1 MDFEFRFSLASRSVP
16 GMVFHQVIQ
25 AKIRTASEQDHL
37 CDNAGSFAASV
48 FLCYI
53 LIF

>member
-1 MDFEFRFSLASRSVP
+1 MDLEFRFSLASRSTH
-16 GMVFHQVIQ
+16 GMVIHPVMQ